1 MQVSTETPTIQFDRQ
16 IEWRNP
22 DPPYAVFRFP
32 YHLRTGG
39 ESWQE
44 LQARLAQLQADRF
57 FLISETGLPAS
68 LKELVGEQI
77 GMVQMPWLPLT
88 FERGEE
94 NKNLTTVNRLI
105 DDAIKAGAT
114 RASVIVALGGGLA
127 GNVSGLLAGTLF
139 RGIRF
144 VHIPTTLLA
153 ASDSVLSLKQGVNST
168 FGKNHVGLY
177 AAPAFVWAN
186 LDFLQTLPKDETR
199 AALCEL
205 IKNILALCPE
215 YLDEVFDALRV
226 NAQYTSEQ
234 VARFVE
240 ICLEAKCSV
249 MAEDALEKHR
259 ASLLEYG
266 HTLGHAFELAVPG
279 LLTHGLAVGLGMIVE
294 ATIAHLLGL
303 LSAEDL
309 EVHYRLLRANGAL
322 TSIPAHQGFSTERIF
337 TFLEKDNKRGI
348 RPREAGEE
356 RGGYDM
362 VLLRGLGRPNVTPD
376 GSVLTRVERSV
387 IEAALAACRY

>member
-1 MQVSTETPTIQFDRQ
+1 MHIPIETPTIQFDRQ

-22 DPPYAVFRFP
+22 DPPHAVFRFP
-32 YHLRTGG
+32 YYLRTGA

-44 LQARLAQLQADRF
+44 LQTLLAQLQADCF
-57 FLISETGLPAS
+57 FLVSETGLPAS
-68 LKELVGEQI
+68 LREMVGEQV
-77 GMVQMPWLPLT
+77 GLVKRPCLPLT

-94 NKNLTTVNRLI
+94 HKNLATVNRLI
-105 DDAIKAGAT
+105 NDAIEAGASK
-114 RASVIVALGGGLA
+114 ASVIVALGGGLA
-127 GNVSGLLAGTLF
+127 GNIAGLLAGTLF
-139 RGIRF
+139 RGVHF

-168 FGKNHVGLY
+168 FGKNHVGIY

-186 LDFLQTLPKDETR
+186 LDVLQTLPKDETR

-205 IKNILALCPE
+205 IKNVLTICPE

-226 NAQYTSEQ
+226 NARYAPEQ
-234 VARFVE
+234 IARFIT

-259 ASLLEYG
+259 AILLEYG

-279 LLTHGLAVGLGMIVE
+279 LLTHGLAVGLGMVVE
-294 ATIAHLLGL
+294 ATIARMLGL
-303 LSAEDL
+303 LSEEDL
-309 EVHYRLLRANGAL
+309 EVHYHLLRANGAL

-348 RPREAGEE
+348 RYRGAGEE
-356 RGGYDM
+356 REGYDM
-362 VLLRGLGRPNVTPD
+362 VLLRGLGRPNLSPD